1 MRITMV
7 KKRLSDGLPCKKC
20 IQAEEMLARRGLL
33 DKINEFSWA
42 DEGDAA
48 SPGTLLAREFNVE
61 VAPFF
66 VVHRE
71 GADPMIHTNVTL
83 FVKWLTGIQPPQER
97 TLAKLESIDAKSLA
111 ELASHLDQAPPE
123 HILKLGIEKFGAQLG
138 IAFSGAEDVV
148 LLDMAQRVGLPFR
161 VFCLD
166 TGRLHPETH
175 VFIEKVRQHYGLE
188 VEMFSPSPERLEPF
202 VREKGLFSFLQDGH
216 QECCGIRKIE
226 PLRRA
231 LRGLDAWVTGQR
243 KDQSVTRVELAV
255 IQADLA
261 QGAGRP
267 ESQPLVKLNPL
278 ANWSS
283 ADVWKYIRA
292 NQVPYN
298 PLHER
303 GFISIGCEPCTR
315 ATLPGEHERAGR
327 WWWEEATQRECGL
340 HVVSG

>member
-33 DKINEFSWA
+33 ERINEFAWV
-42 DEGDAA
+42 DEGEAT
-48 SPGTLLAREFNVE
+48 SPGAVLAREFHVD

-66 VVHRE
+66 VIHRDGE
-71 GADPMIHTNVTL
+71 GPLVHTNVTL
-83 FVKWLTGIQPPQER
+83 FVKWLTGLQPRQER
-97 TLAKLESIDAKSLA
+97 IDEKLDHIDPMSLA
-111 ELASHLDQAPPE
+111 ELALQLNQASPQR
-123 HILKLGIEKFGAQLG
+123 ILKLGIERFGAQLG

-148 LLDMAQRVGLPFR
+148 LLDMAQRLGLPFR

-166 TGRLHPETH
+166 TGRLHPETY

-188 VEMFSPSPERLEPF
+188 VEMFSPNPERLEPF

-231 LRGLDAWVTGQR
+231 LRGLEAWVTGQR

-292 NQVPYN
+292 NQLPHN

-315 ATLPGEHERAGR
+315 PTLPGEHERAGR
-327 WWWEEATQRECGL
+327 WWWEEATQRECGV
-340 HVVSG
+340 HVVSE